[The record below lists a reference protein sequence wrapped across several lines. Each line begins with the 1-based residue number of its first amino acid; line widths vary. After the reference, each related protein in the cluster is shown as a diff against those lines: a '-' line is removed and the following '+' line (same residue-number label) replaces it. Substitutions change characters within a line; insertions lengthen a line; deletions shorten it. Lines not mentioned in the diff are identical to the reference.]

1 MRQIN
6 INVIDKLPKIT
17 SMSGTAVSDN
27 TYQFVFTF
35 DDDWTDG
42 TKTVYVVGVSGEF
55 VPYIMDGNSLEI
67 KFNDDR
73 YIYIGVSQGTTVT
86 SRSCKIEIKPSI
98 KHNTGEEIAPPEP
111 GIYDQIMQKLNEIEQ
126 SGVSPEQI
134 AAAVEQYLTEN
145 PITAA
150 DVNAV
155 AQNQGAEDAGK
166 FLGIN
171 ESGEV
176 VPVESGADGITPHI
190 GENGNW
196 YIGETDTGI
205 KAQGEKG
212 SDGTT
217 PHIGDNG
224 DWYIGETDT
233 GIKAQGEKGEK
244 GDTGEKGTTPHIGEN
259 GNWWIGNTDTGVKA
273 DASGDYIPLPQTAA
287 VGQYFRVS
295 AVDENGVVTAVE
307 AVDAPSGSGETTDIS
322 LGITGAAIGQ
332 TVKITAVNE
341 NGVPTAWESVD
352 MAGGGSETWTQLCDA
367 ELTEESNQINQSW
380 VSTPMKKI
388 KVLIETP
395 AASANTTYMPT
406 IVYTEDIRNLFIG
419 RFYPTALPLKEAA
432 NIEYIIEVYNINDTV
447 YMRFTEYSGGI
458 HGVNNGVKGVIKLKD
473 IISVETTGNDT
484 YGNVLFEK
492 IIGIQLQSY
501 STFGVGTKIKIWG
514 IAL

>member
-111 GIYDQIMQKLNEIEQ
+111 GIYDQIMQKLNELEQ

-134 AAAVEQYLTEN
+134 AAAIEKYLLEN

-155 AQNQGAEDAGK
+155 PQNQGAENAGK

-171 ESGEV
+171 DSGDV

-190 GENGNW
+190 GENGN
-196 YIGETDTGI
+196 
-205 KAQGEKG
+205 
-212 SDGTT
+212 
-217 PHIGDNG
+217 
-224 DWYIGETDT
+224 WYIGETDT

-259 GNWWIGNTDTGVKA
+259 GNWWIGDTDTGVKA
-273 DASGDYIPLPQTAA
+273 DASGDYLPLPQTAA

-307 AVDAPSGSGETTDIS
+307 ADDAPSGGGETTDIS
-322 LGITGAAIGQ
+322 LGITGAAVGQ
-332 TVKITAVNE
+332 FVKITAVNE
-341 NGVPTAWESVD
+341 NGVPTAWEAVD

-367 ELTEESNQINQSW
+367 ELTEELNQINQSW
-380 VSTPMKKI
+380 VSTPMRKI

-406 IVYTEDIRNLFIG
+406 IVYTEDIRSLFVG

-473 IISVETTGNDT
+473 IISAETTGNDT
-484 YGNVLFEK
+484 SGNVLYEK
-492 IIGIQLQSY
+492 ITGIQLLSY

-514 IAL
+514 VAL